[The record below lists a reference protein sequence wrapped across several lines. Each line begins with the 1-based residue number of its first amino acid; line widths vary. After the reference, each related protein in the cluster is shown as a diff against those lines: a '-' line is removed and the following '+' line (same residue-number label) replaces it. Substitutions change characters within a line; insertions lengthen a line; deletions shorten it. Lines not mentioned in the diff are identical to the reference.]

1 MDTEGANKQIE
12 QTRLARSSSPG
23 RVILIFNQQSSI
35 LGGDQS
41 PNFVGGS
48 VEFGS
53 RENFSGEKLGFF
65 LTTGVTNLGRW
76 GRLPSGIAV
85 RIYFSFR
92 NFYQSTEIG
101 AISALVKGWKQH
113 KIMYLPLVQC

>member
-1 MDTEGANKQIE
+1 MDAEGDNKQIE

-35 LGGDQS
+35 FGGDQS

-53 RENFSGEKLGFF
+53 RENFSGENLGFF
-65 LTTGVTNLGRW
+65 LNYW
-76 GRLPSGIAV
+76 GDK
-85 RIYFSFR
+85 FR
-92 NFYQSTEIG
+92 EMG
-101 AISALVKGWKQH
+101 
-113 KIMYLPLVQC
+113 